1 MKLRGFRAAALVL
14 ALAVLAVPAL
24 AAEEA
29 PSAWAQAEVEAAR
42 EAGLVPEALDGK
54 YDAPITRAEFCA
66 LAASLYRVWEAQG
79 LVEAAEPQVDA
90 FTDCGDEDVLLCA
103 ALGVV
108 NGVGD
113 GRFAP
118 DDPIARQEA
127 AVMLH
132 RLAGLRTE
140 PETILPHVFA
150 DGADLRSWSR
160 EGVYWAYARGVM
172 AGVGDNRFD
181 PDGPYTRE
189 QSMATVLRLYDR
201 AYAVPPEPEAEEE
214 PPYREVTDN
223 VGVGVHREHV
233 EDAEGNILLADLWDC
248 GGIFYETA
256 IFGKWVSVMAP
267 DFRTA
272 MYNWETGQL
281 LEGWQLE
288 SVDEASGAGWAI
300 PAENTVGYGYARQLI
315 RADGT
320 MGRQYAAAGVWRDG
334 RAMVWSDRE
343 TLSAIDRDGDILWS
357 CPADASWRG
366 YVIPTDGTGDRLVVN
381 LWENG
386 NWLIQNGQARFFPSV
401 QNLRALRW
409 SDSYIVGE
417 NGYYTLYGPDGTA
430 LYGPFPNAMDEV
442 GQDLYTRWVNDWTYE
457 YFRCPA
463 GGAPQVL
470 FTVYVVNGR
479 PGDLPTD
486 GAGVYAL
493 RTDTREI
500 TCFDRFGDTL
510 GVLETDIDID
520 IFTDITFED
529 GCVLVTREAFN
540 GEPAHAA
547 RYLPTGER
555 LE

>member
-1 MKLRGFRAAALVL
+1 
-14 ALAVLAVPAL
+14 
-24 AAEEA
+24 
-29 PSAWAQAEVEAAR
+29 
-42 EAGLVPEALDGK
+42 
-54 YDAPITRAEFCA
+54 
-66 LAASLYRVWEAQG
+66 
-79 LVEAAEPQVDA
+79 
-90 FTDCGDEDVLLCA
+90 
-103 ALGVV
+103 
-108 NGVGD
+108 
-113 GRFAP
+113 
-118 DDPIARQEA
+118 
-127 AVMLH
+127 
-132 RLAGLRTE
+132 
-140 PETILPHVFA
+140 
-150 DGADLRSWSR
+150 
-160 EGVYWAYARGVM
+160 
-172 AGVGDNRFD
+172 
-181 PDGPYTRE
+181 
-189 QSMATVLRLYDR
+189 
-201 AYAVPPEPEAEEE
+201 
-214 PPYREVTDN
+214 
-223 VGVGVHREHV
+223 
-233 EDAEGNILLADLWDC
+233 
-248 GGIFYETA
+248 
-256 IFGKWVSVMAP
+256 
-267 DFRTA
+267 
-272 MYNWETGQL
+272 
-281 LEGWQLE
+281 
-288 SVDEASGAGWAI
+288 
-300 PAENTVGYGYARQLI
+300 
-315 RADGT
+315 
-320 MGRQYAAAGVWRDG
+320 
-334 RAMVWSDRE
+334 MVWSDRE